1 MVIYVGAT
9 KCLKSRL
16 NTNSKLRPYYN
27 VWYTPIMYDRFK
39 LESKLIKLL
48 NPVKNSKTGRR
59 ALPAG
64 KKVVPI
70 TIYVLTANQGAA
82 RAECARIASKYR

>member
-1 MVIYVGAT
+1 MAT
-9 KCLKSRL
+9 KKKDNRGRKPL
-16 NTNSKLRPYYN
+16 
-27 VWYTPIMYDRFK
+27 
-39 LESKLIKLL
+39 
-48 NPVKNSKTGRR
+48 PV
-59 ALPAG
+59 G